1 MDGTILVDRYR
12 LVRPL
17 GEGGMGQVW
26 EAHDQRLG
34 RSVAVKLI
42 SALAGEGSRSD
53 EARARFL
60 QEAQFTA
67 ALQHDNIV
75 TVHDL
80 GEATTANGTTPFLV
94 MELLRGRGLD
104 VILGGGPVNLADAA
118 RWGLQMCF
126 ALGEAHASGILH
138 RDIKPANIIVT
149 ATGAVKV
156 VDFGIAK
163 AADPAMTSGLTQ
175 TGFIVGTPQYMSPEQ
190 AQDGPEKRSDLYALG
205 CVLFEMIT
213 GNLPF
218 KASSPAG
225 YLAAHL
231 RDTPLAPSS
240 VAADIPAA
248 WDKVVLTL
256 LQKDPGDRY
265 ASAADLAERL
275 RELAADP
282 GAGENG
288 PPRTQ
293 GRFSPKYL
301 RTIATLKPV
310 RDLSFSPDGRRLAFV
325 QDNGPALVTDLSGQ
339 RLFQLDH
346 GDNKPV
352 SCVAFSPDG
361 RRLATGAKD
370 KTLRF
375 WDASTGQETGRI
387 TSTMPVGELVFSP
400 DGTRVAA
407 WPGLRLW
414 DVGTGEVLLERPKGM
429 PGIAFSPDGTRLA
442 ARSVTFWGGHQG
454 SVLHVTDGNELLKFK
469 SKDVEGLVGWCLA
482 FSPDGDRL
490 AAACGGAYLVIHDAN
505 TGGELLR
512 LDHRIRGVNAV
523 AYSPHGDW
531 LATGSRDKTARL
543 WHSRTGD
550 ELLKI
555 THAKQVNSVAFS
567 PDGSLLAT
575 AGGDAA
581 VQLWALT
588 D

>member
-1 MDGTILVDRYR
+1 
-12 LVRPL
+12 
-17 GEGGMGQVW
+17 MGQVW

-42 SALAGEGSRSD
+42 SALAGEGSRAD

-80 GEATTANGTTPFLV
+80 GEAATANGTTPFLV

-104 VILGGGPVNLADAA
+104 MILGGGPVDLADAA
-118 RWGLQMCF
+118 RWGLQMCA
-126 ALGEAHASGILH
+126 ALGEAHDLGILH

-149 ATGAVKV
+149 TTGAVKV

-163 AADPAMTSGLTQ
+163 AADPAMTGGLTQ
-175 TGFIVGTPQYMSPEQ
+175 TGFIVGTPQYMAPEQ

-231 RDTPLAPSS
+231 RDTPPAPSS
-240 VAADIPAA
+240 VVVGIPAA
-248 WDKVVLTL
+248 WDKVVLKL
-256 LQKDPGDRY
+256 LDKDPKRRY

-275 RELAADP
+275 GELAADP
-282 GAGENG
+282 GPGEKGSPG
-288 PPRTQ
+288 PGGPLR
-293 GRFSPKYL
+293 PKYL

-310 RDLSFSPDGRRLAFV
+310 HDLSFSPDGRRLALA
-325 QDNGPALVTDLSGQ
+325 QANGPALVTDLSGQ
-339 RLFQLDH
+339 RLLQLDH
-346 GDNKPV
+346 GDSQPV
-352 SCVAFSPDG
+352 GCVAFSPDG
-361 RRLATGAKD
+361 RSLATAAKD

-375 WDASTGQETGRI
+375 WDAITGQETGRI
-387 TSTMPVGELVFSP
+387 TSTTRAGRLFFSP
-400 DGTRVAA
+400 DGTRVVTT
-407 WPGLRLW
+407 GSELRMW
-414 DVGTGEVLLERPKGM
+414 DVGTGELLLKRPRASH
-429 PGIAFSPDGTRLA
+429 GISFSPDGSQLA
-442 ARSVTFWGGHQG
+442 TWDLTFWRGTHV

-469 SKDVEGLVGWCLA
+469 VEGMAGRWRLA

-490 AAACGGAYLVIHDAN
+490 AVACGRECLFIHDAN

-512 LDHRIRGVNAV
+512 LDHRTRGVDAV

-531 LATGSRDKTARL
+531 LATVNWHDKSARL
-543 WHSRTGD
+543 WDSRTGD

-555 THAKQVNSVAFS
+555 THAKQANSVAFS

-575 AGGDAA
+575 AGGDG

-588 D
+588 DGNQS